1 MIIYSA
7 GQGLIIRVICIFSE
21 TEVARSAVVTC
32 SALKKSYRQILLH
45 GTPVTAG
52 PSVSSGVSGNSETYH
67 TDLLSYKKENDTPSI
82 TNKDNVI
89 GGSLEQNRNREM
101 NMCMKTCQCVNTT
114 LSTHS
119 VVFVLLQASLSVL
132 EKRMSNRQGHFMPS
146 SLLTSQIKTLEIPNE
161 VENSLIVD
169 VDKPVE
175 DIINEITDCLSLDI
189 NITDTGNT

>member
-1 MIIYSA
+1 M
-7 GQGLIIRVICIFSE
+7 
-21 TEVARSAVVTC
+21 TRSAVVTC
-32 SALKKSYRQILLH
+32 SALKKSYRQILLY
-45 GTPVTAG
+45 GTPATAG
-52 PSVSSGVSGNSETYH
+52 PSVSSGVSGNSETNH
-67 TDLLSYKKENDTPSI
+67 TDLLSYKKEKDTQSI

-101 NMCMKTCQCVNTT
+101 NMCMKTCQCVNTN
-114 LSTHS
+114 LSTS
-119 VVFVLLQASLSVL
+119 NVIFILLQASLSVL

-175 DIINEITDCLSLDI
+175 DIVNKITDSLGLDI
-189 NITDTGNT
+189 YITGTGNT